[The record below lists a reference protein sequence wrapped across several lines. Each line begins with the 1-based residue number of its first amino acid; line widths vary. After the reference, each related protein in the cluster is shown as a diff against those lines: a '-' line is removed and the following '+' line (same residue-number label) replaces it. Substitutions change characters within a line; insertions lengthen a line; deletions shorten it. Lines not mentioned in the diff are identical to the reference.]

1 MKVVSVVGPKK
12 SGKTS
17 LVEAMVRSLA
27 GRGRVGTAKNMPDH
41 EIEDRGDTKRHF
53 DAGADVVVGVGR
65 DGVTLSVSRGG
76 SLDSALKALEYSGVD
91 YAVIEGFKRSKLP
104 KIVLGGI
111 DVPNP
116 IRKVDGR
123 PPFDEGV
130 IEELVDLLMALPDY
144 RSSGRGSEGISK
156 PD

>member
-1 MKVVSVVGPKK
+1 
-12 SGKTS
+12 
-17 LVEAMVRSLA
+17 
-27 GRGRVGTAKNMPDH
+27 
-41 EIEDRGDTKRHF
+41 
-53 DAGADVVVGVGR
+53 VVVGVGR
-65 DGVTLSVSRGG
+65 NGVTLSVTRGG
-76 SLDSALKALEYSGVD
+76 SLDYDLKSLEYYGVD
-91 YAVIEGFKRSKLP
+91 YAIIEGFKRSKLP

-130 IEELVDLLMALPDY
+130 IEELVNLLMTLPDY
-144 RSSGRGSEGISK
+144 RSPGRGSEGISK